1 MHALLAATEAF
12 LHHLRRSAADD
23 ALVDQILAST
33 QHPLA
38 LDAFVSILFAPQ
50 ARLSFDG
57 MVAAMQCPVCMI
69 YGREDPWVVPLWGQR
84 LKRLLADAVYLEV
97 RPPAHSASCL
107 LLLNSNAR
115 THCSSLWK
123 VSRAATKNTQS
134 STSSSLT
141 DQLPRQAKNA
151 TKTREREE
159 GEGAGRGGLV

>member
-1 MHALLAATEAF
+1 MVCKCVPPSSTANTTLLY
-12 LHHLRRSAADD
+12 LLSRSAADD

-57 MVAAMQCPVCMI
+57 MLASMQCPVCMI

-97 RPPAHSASCL
+97 SLPGCCEPQSALLGDMPYWLTHWQWMWEPYRAHTVFHVDCKIMIA
-107 LLLNSNAR
+107 
-115 THCSSLWK
+115 CS
-123 VSRAATKNTQS
+123 
-134 STSSSLT
+134 
-141 DQLPRQAKNA
+141 
-151 TKTREREE
+151 
-159 GEGAGRGGLV
+159 

>member
-1 MHALLAATEAF
+1 MVCVPSSSRANICLLY
-12 LHHLRRSAADD
+12 LLSRSAADD

-57 MVAAMQCPVCMI
+57 MLAAMQCPVCMI

-97 RPPAHSASCL
+97 
-107 LLLNSNAR
+107 
-115 THCSSLWK
+115 SL
-123 VSRAATKNTQS
+123 
-134 STSSSLT
+134 
-141 DQLPRQAKNA
+141 P
-151 TKTREREE
+151 
-159 GEGAGRGGLV
+159 GC

>member
-1 MHALLAATEAF
+1 MLALFAAPQTHSYQ
-12 LHHLRRSAADD
+12 LCRSAADD

-33 QHPLA
+33 RHPLA

-97 RPPAHSASCL
+97 
-107 LLLNSNAR
+107 
-115 THCSSLWK
+115 
-123 VSRAATKNTQS
+123 
-134 STSSSLT
+134 
-141 DQLPRQAKNA
+141 
-151 TKTREREE
+151 
-159 GEGAGRGGLV
+159 

>member
-1 MHALLAATEAF
+1 
-12 LHHLRRSAADD
+12 
-23 ALVDQILAST
+23 VDQIIAST

-97 RPPAHSASCL
+97 KKLHQACHDHACIPTEMRQSANYPFPLQLDRDQKVPVYACAFV
-107 LLLNSNAR
+107 SNFVGYSVPCCYVIGS
-115 THCSSLWK
+115 CSSQK
-123 VSRAATKNTQS
+123 RMSHAPSQQQICCQH
-134 STSSSLT
+134 
-141 DQLPRQAKNA
+141 D
-151 TKTREREE
+151 
-159 GEGAGRGGLV
+159 